1 MSWLYLVIAGCF
13 EIFGVGSIK
22 LFTTKKDLRS
32 LLILILAF
40 SGSFLF
46 LYLGMRQL
54 PMAFLMQFGQELVQ
68 QEALF

>member
-22 LFTTKKDLRS
+22 LFTTKKDLLS

-46 LYLGMRQL
+46 LYLGMRQ
-54 PMAFLMQFGQELVQ
+54 
-68 QEALF
+68 

>member
-40 SGSFLF
+40 CSDPKKLDFL
-46 LYLGMRQL
+46 
-54 PMAFLMQFGQELVQ
+54 
-68 QEALF
+68 

>member
-22 LFTTKKDLRS
+22 LFTTKDLRS

-46 LYLGMRQL
+46 FYI
-54 PMAFLMQFGQELVQ
+54 
-68 QEALF
+68 

>member
-54 PMAFLMQFGQELVQ
+54 DRNWYSRRRYFRN
-68 QEALF
+68 ALR

>member
-46 LYLGMRQL
+46 
-54 PMAFLMQFGQELVQ
+54 FLKIN
-68 QEALF
+68 

>member
-54 PMAFLMQFGQELVQ
+54 PMAFLMRFGQELVQ